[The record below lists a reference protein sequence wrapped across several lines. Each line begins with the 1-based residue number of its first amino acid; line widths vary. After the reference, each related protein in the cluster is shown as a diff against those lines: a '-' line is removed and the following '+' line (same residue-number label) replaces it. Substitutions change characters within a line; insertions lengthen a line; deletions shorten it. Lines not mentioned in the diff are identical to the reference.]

1 VLRVACGVILC
12 QRAWFASR
20 NRQYATRN
28 TLMPAPQ
35 PSPATRALLWL
46 SAAVFE
52 HRAWFGWPHLVLAA
66 LSIWYTVAKLEFH
79 TSRNDLVGGEKEY
92 HKVFLEFRK
101 EFPVEDDIVVVV
113 ESEQME
119 KNRQFVERLGAKLEA
134 ARIGLKIP
142 GTKATVE
149 TNLFAHVFY
158 KGDLKMMGRKALL
171 FVPEADLKELER
183 TLQDFRPFLQQFTR
197 ATNLVS
203 LFNLVNRQFAS
214 AREEDSAENRA
225 LMKAFPALERIVDQ
239 ATDGLMR
246 SGVPPSPGVNAL
258 FDGGQQ
264 AEQQLYITFGNGR
277 IYLAT
282 AQAVSPDQRGK
293 AVEQLRRLVSETE
306 VEVPGLNVGITGEP
320 VLEYDE
326 MAQSQKDTTVA
337 TAISLALVAVIFIFG
352 YHETG
357 RPLKATLCLLV
368 GLIYTMGFTTL
379 AVGHLNILTITFVP
393 ILVGLAIDFGVHLIT
408 RYEEELRHG
417 RSERVALEKAIVNTG
432 MGIFTGGFTT
442 AGAFFA
448 MAFTDF
454 DGIQEMG
461 IICGGGLLVSL
472 VPMMTLLPVLLL
484 RGKQN
489 VLDHQL
495 GPALEKKA
503 AIEVDRRARIENLWL
518 RRPVATTVVVT
529 ALTLLALAPARK
541 VKFDY
546 NLLNMQS
553 AGLPAVLFQ
562 NKLIESSPRSV
573 LFGAVVATNLNQA
586 TNLMAT
592 LKSLPTVSTVDSMA
606 PYLTEDV
613 GGKLKLIEE
622 IKRVASEIRFLPM
635 DTNLANVAE
644 LDQALF
650 SLHGYLGLA
659 LPKIDPSDHALRE
672 QVVSLRQS
680 ISALRQRLLLD
691 ERPGTAEKLTQ
702 FQEALFNDVQQTFDS
717 IQQQDAG
724 GKMTVDDLPPTL
736 RNRFI
741 GVTGKHLLQIYPK
754 ENIWERDQQEA
765 FVADLRKVDR
775 HATGTPVQLLEY
787 TTLLK
792 ESFEEAALY
801 SLIAIALLV
810 FIHFRKVSCVALSL
824 IPVGVGFLWMTGVM
838 GWFGIPFNP
847 ANVMTLP
854 LVVGIGVTNGIH
866 ILNRFA
872 EELQPSILA
881 KSTGKA
887 VLVSGLTTIA
897 GFGSLIAAKH
907 QGIESLGYV
916 MATGTATC
924 MAVGLTFLPALLN
937 LLDRYGWRIKK
948 TQRDNAQ
955 STLGREEPR

>member
-1 VLRVACGVILC
+1 MAAPKKSLGERLLLR
-12 QRAWFASR
+12 
-20 NRQYATRN
+20 
-28 TLMPAPQ
+28 
-35 PSPATRALLWL
+35 L
-46 SAAVFE
+46 SELVFR
-52 HRAWFGWPHLVLAA
+52 HRAWFGWPHLILAA
-66 LSIWYTVAKLEFH
+66 LSIWYTVENLEFH
-79 TSRNDLVGGEKEY
+79 TSRNALVGGEKEY

-101 EFPVEDDIVVVV
+101 EFPVEDDIVAVV

-134 ARIGLKIP
+134 ER
-142 GTKATVE
+142 TTVTAADGRTPIE

-158 KGDLKMMGRKALL
+158 KGDLKMMGPKALQ
-171 FVPEADLKELER
+171 FVPEKDLRSMQQSL
-183 TLQDFRPFLQQFTR
+183 TDFRPFLQQFTK

-203 LFNLVNRQFAS
+203 LVNLVNWQISHAKEEAS
-214 AREEDSAENRA
+214 EENKSLVRA
-225 LMKAFPALERIVDQ
+225 LPALERIISQ
-239 ATDGLMR
+239 ATDGLLR
-246 SGVPPSPGVNAL
+246 PGTPPTPGINAL
-258 FDGGQQ
+258 FDGSEK
-264 AEQQLYITFGNGR
+264 AEQELYITFGKGR

-282 AQAVSPDQRGK
+282 AQAVSEERRGL
-293 AVEQLRRLVSETE
+293 AVRRMRELVQETQ

-320 VLEYDE
+320 VLEHDE
-326 MAQSQKDTTVA
+326 MEQSQKDSTLA
-337 TAISLALVAVIFIFG
+337 SIISLVIVLLIFVYG

-368 GLIYTMGFTTL
+368 GLAYTMAFTTFT
-379 AVGHLNILTITFVP
+379 VGHLNILTITFVP
-393 ILVGLAIDFGVHLIT
+393 ILIGLAIDFGVHLIT

-417 RSERVALEKAIVNTG
+417 RTQHAALEKAMVNTG

-454 DGIQEMG
+454 KGIQEMG
-461 IICGGGLLVSL
+461 IICGGGLLVCL
-472 VPMMTLLPVLLL
+472 IPMMTLLPVLIL
-484 RGKQN
+484 RGRQN

-495 GPALEKKA
+495 GPKLEKKEA
-503 AIEVDRRARIENLWL
+503 EEMDIRARIENIWL
-518 RRPVATTVVVT
+518 RRPVTAAAVIT
-529 ALTLLALAPARK
+529 ALTLLALVPSRR
-541 VKFDY
+541 VTFDY

-562 NKLIESSPRSV
+562 DKLIESSPRSV
-573 LFGAVVATNLNQA
+573 LFGAIMATNATQA
-586 TNLMAT
+586 TNLIAT
-592 LKSLPTVSTVDSMA
+592 LTNLPTVSTVDSMA

-613 GGKLKLIEE
+613 GRKLDVIRGIKQVAAE
-622 IKRVASEIRFLPM
+622 IQFQAT
-635 DTNLANVAE
+635 DTNLVNIPE

-650 SLHGYLGLA
+650 SLHGYLGLILGKLGA
-659 LPKIDPSDHALRE
+659 DEAQLRE
-672 QVVSLRQS
+672 QVASLRQA

-691 ERPGTAEKLTQ
+691 DRAPAAEKLAH
-702 FQEALFNDVQQTFDS
+702 FQQALLNDVHQTFTS
-717 IQQQDAG
+717 IQQQDAS

-736 RNRFI
+736 RNRFVGI
-741 GVTGKHLLQIYPK
+741 TGKHLLQIYPK
-754 ENIWERDQQEA
+754 ENIWERENQA
-765 FVADLRKVDR
+765 RFVADLRKVDR

-792 ESFEEAALY
+792 QSFEEAALY
-801 SLIAIALLV
+801 SLLAIAILV
-810 FIHFRKVSCVALSL
+810 FVHFRSVSCVFLSL
-824 IPVGVGFLWMTGVM
+824 VPVGVGFLWMTGFM
-838 GWFGIPFNP
+838 GLSGIHFNP

-872 EELQPSILA
+872 EEMHPSILA

-887 VLVSGLTTIA
+887 VFVSGLTTIA

-924 MAVGLTFLPALLN
+924 MFIGLTFLPAILN
-937 LLDRYGWRIKK
+937 LLDRHGWSIKK

>member
-1 VLRVACGVILC
+1 MSV
-12 QRAWFASR
+12 SR
-20 NRQYATRN
+20 PT
-28 TLMPAPQ
+28 PA
-35 PSPATRALLWL
+35 ARALLRL
-46 SAAVFE
+46 SDAIFH

-66 LSIWYTVAKLEFH
+66 LSIWYTVANLEFH
-79 TSRNDLVGGEKEY
+79 TARSDLVGGEKEY
-92 HKVFLEFRK
+92 HKIFLEFRK
-101 EFPVEDDIVVVV
+101 QFPVEDDLVVVV

-134 ARIGLKIP
+134 AQ
-142 GTKATVE
+142 TKVKLPNGVVME
-149 TNLFAHVFY
+149 TNLFAHIFY
-158 KGDLKMMGRKALL
+158 KGDLKMMGPKALL
-171 FVPEADLKELER
+171 FVPEQGLKEMDQ
-183 TLQDFRPFLQQFTR
+183 TLRDFRPFLQQFTQ

-203 LFNLVNRQFAS
+203 LFSLVNRQIMR
-214 AREEDSAENRA
+214 AREEENEENKA
-225 LMKAFPALERIVDQ
+225 LMKAFPAVERIVDL
-239 ATDGLMR
+239 ATDGLLR
-246 SGVPPSPGVNAL
+246 AGVPPSPGVNAL

-264 AEQQLYITFGNGR
+264 AEQRLYITFGDGR

-282 AQAVSPDQRGK
+282 AQAALADKRGE
-293 AVEQLRRLVSETE
+293 AVERLRDLVSETE

-326 MAQSQKDTTVA
+326 MSQSQKDTTLA
-337 TAISLALVAVIFIFG
+337 TILSLVLVAIIFIFG

-368 GLIYTMGFTTL
+368 GLAYTMGFTTL
-379 AVGHLNILTITFVP
+379 TVGHLNILTITFVP
-393 ILVGLAIDFGVHLIT
+393 ILIGLAIDFGVHLIT

-417 RSERVALEKAIVNTG
+417 RNERVALEKAIVNTG

-484 RGKQN
+484 RGRQN

-495 GPALEKKA
+495 GPVLEKREAVELDK
-503 AIEVDRRARIENLWL
+503 RARIENFWL
-518 RRPVATTVVVT
+518 KRPVSAAVVVIV
-529 ALTLLALAPARK
+529 LTLLALVPTRR

-553 AGLPAVLFQ
+553 AGLPAVIFQ
-562 NKLIESSPRSV
+562 HKLIESSPRSV
-573 LFGAVVATNLNQA
+573 LFGVLVATNVVQA
-586 TNLMAT
+586 TNLIAT

-606 PYLTEDV
+606 PFLAEDV
-613 GGKLKLIEE
+613 GGKLEVLRE
-622 IKRVASEIRFLPM
+622 IKQTASEIHFRPI
-635 DTNLANVAE
+635 DTNLVNVAD
-644 LDQALF
+644 LDLALF
-650 SLHGYLGLA
+650 GLQGYLALA
-659 LPKIDPSDHALRE
+659 LGKIDPAEQTLRD
-672 QVVSLRQS
+672 QLVSLRQS

-691 ERPGTAEKLTQ
+691 DRPVTAEKLAQ
-702 FQEALFNDVQQTFDS
+702 FQQALFNDVHQTFES
-717 IQQQDAG
+717 IREQDNG
-724 GKMTVDDLPPTL
+724 GKLTVDDLPPVL

-741 GVTGKHLLQIYPK
+741 GLNGQLLLQVYPRAD
-754 ENIWERDQQEA
+754 IWERKAQED
-765 FVADLRKVDR
+765 FINDLRTVDR
-775 HATGTPVQLLEY
+775 RATGTPVQLFEY
-787 TTLLK
+787 TRLLK
-792 ESFEEAALY
+792 DSYEDAALY
-801 SLIAIALLV
+801 SLIAIAVLV
-810 FIHFRKVSCVALSL
+810 FIHFRKISCVVLSL
-824 IPVGVGFLWMTGVM
+824 IPVGIGFLWMTAFM
-838 GWFGIPFNP
+838 GLFNIPFNP
-847 ANVMTLP
+847 ANIMTLP

-872 EELQPSILA
+872 EELHPSILA

-907 QGIESLGYV
+907 QGIASLGYV
-916 MATGTATC
+916 MSVGTATC
-924 MAVGLTFLPALLN
+924 MFVALTFLPALLN
-937 LLDRYGWRIKK
+937 LLDRYGWTIKK